1 MYFLILLIWYILAY
15 IIGVIW
21 FQLFVWE
28 KIHLKISGKYIA
40 IIIIFFFLSLL
51 CVLWIKNPD
60 IANRVQHALAG
71 GTIMTL
77 IWYLSYL
84 SSWVKIRSF
93 ALWNILF
100 LIAMFFGIC
109 NELLESILQ
118 LKFGLIFAPNLQ
130 DTWYDLWANSLGII
144 LCASIFTLFEFQRK
158 N

>member
-1 MYFLILLIWYILAY
+1 MYFFILLIWYIITY
-15 IIGVIW
+15 IVWIIW

-28 KIHLKISGKYIA
+28 KINIKVSGKYIA
-40 IIIIFFFLSLL
+40 IIVAFFFLSML
-51 CVLWIKNPD
+51 CVLVIENPHL
-60 IANRVQHALAG
+60 ANRVQHAVAG

-84 SSWVKIRSF
+84 SSWVKIKSF

-118 LKFGLIFAPNLQ
+118 LNFGLIFAPNLQ
-130 DTWYDLWANSLGII
+130 DTWYDLWANSVWII
-144 LCASIFTLFEFQRK
+144 LWASMFTLLESRRK
-158 N
+158 K